1 MKPRVFEKGQLIIKY
16 GDVGHEYFVLA
27 QGSVQVLVYQ
37 RDADPA
43 DPELSSKVL
52 FTKVLPKGAGFGEI
66 ALMYN
71 DKRTASIKT
80 EEQCKTYV
88 LDGGTFKAII
98 IKASIDKRIVQS
110 GFMEK
115 ITLFDSLDK
124 KQKLKLVDGLQT
136 HYFKNNHYVFKQG
149 AEGQD
154 FFIIE

>member
-1 MKPRVFEKGQLIIKY
+1 
-16 GDVGHEYFVLA
+16 
-27 QGSVQVLVYQ
+27 LVYQ

-71 DKRTASIKT
+71 DKRTASIKA

-124 KQKLKLVDGLQT
+124 K
-136 HYFKNNHYVFKQG
+136 
-149 AEGQD
+149 
-154 FFIIE
+154 

>member
-136 HYFKNNHYVFKQG
+136 HYFKNNHYVFEQG